1 MIYHDSLLGDYISEI
16 GQKLIPQDLKD
27 SMIKFRFQVIKEPI
41 LNAYA
46 FPNGSIYIHT
56 GLLARIENEAQLA
69 HILGHEIAH
78 VIQKHALKSY
88 KNFRNKLIFANVVDI
103 LGSAAV
109 AGSNVNYLDF
119 FDLGLGI
126 TMSAAINGY
135 GRENEKEADDIG
147 MQLMVKAGYQPQEA
161 PKIYELFIKEYGDA
175 AQLEIFFYGSHPANK
190 ERIKRTTEF
199 LKTKYAD
206 KAKDITLIVNTEEF
220 QQRTKFLIR
229 ENAIL
234 DINTDRYN
242 HAIAGLKKAITS
254 NPEDPIAHYY
264 LGEAHRLI
272 VKYPEKVKE
281 EEAQKRT
288 TQKQKKKEMTSEE
301 KEEKLSM
308 ALKEYNLAISYDPQY
323 AQPHKGLGLLYYEQ
337 GKKEVAKDEFEKYLT
352 LDPMAKDKRQIIKY
366 LEELKK

>member
-1 MIYHDSLLGDYISEI
+1 M
-16 GQKLIPQDLKD
+16 
-27 SMIKFRFQVIKEPI
+27 
-41 LNAYA
+41 
-46 FPNGSIYIHT
+46 
-56 GLLARIENEAQLA
+56 
-69 HILGHEIAH
+69 
-78 VIQKHALKSY
+78 
-88 KNFRNKLIFANVVDI
+88 
-103 LGSAAV
+103 
-109 AGSNVNYLDF
+109 
-119 FDLGLGI
+119 
-126 TMSAAINGY
+126 
-135 GRENEKEADDIG
+135 
-147 MQLMVKAGYQPQEA
+147 
-161 PKIYELFIKEYGDA
+161 
-175 AQLEIFFYGSHPANK
+175 
-190 ERIKRTTEF
+190 
-199 LKTKYAD
+199 
-206 KAKDITLIVNTEEF
+206 
-220 QQRTKFLIR
+220 
-229 ENAIL
+229 
-234 DINTDRYN
+234 
-242 HAIAGLKKAITS
+242 KKAITS